1 MLCYIYELLPIPIL
15 RNDYFPAVFLGNRN
29 ERYIDVLSYIHH
41 VQCTFY
47 IVHTYILSIFNCLY
61 EIYYRPFIFYVA
73 IPLYLKIQYHKT
85 LTYQYVLYN
94 VSHFH
99 IYWVYIETRLNIWA
113 LYHICTY
120 TFYKIRTTKALSPP
134 RPPHRA

>member
-41 VQCTFY
+41 VQCTLY

-94 VSHFH
+94 DQCVALSYILS
-99 IYWVYIETRLNIWA
+99 IYRNKTQYIGHA
-113 LYHICTY
+113 VYHICTY
-120 TFYKIRTTKALSPP
+120 TFFKI
-134 RPPHRA
+134 